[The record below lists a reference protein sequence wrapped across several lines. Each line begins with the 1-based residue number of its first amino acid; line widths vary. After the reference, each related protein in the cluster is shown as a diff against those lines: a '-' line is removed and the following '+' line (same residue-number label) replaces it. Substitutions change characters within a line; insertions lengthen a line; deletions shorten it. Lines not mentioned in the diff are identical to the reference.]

1 MTLVD
6 IDKIFAKFAG
16 MYGSR
21 WTSQWKDADL
31 MRIARHEWYAALK
44 NMKLGDIQQGL
55 KLWRED
61 WPPNVVEF
69 KKCCIPAPCYRN
81 ADTRALPPPKNIE
94 LGKKSIE
101 KMREML
107 K

>member
-6 IDKIFAKFAG
+6 IDKLFAKFAG

-21 WTSQWKDADL
+21 WTGQWKDADL
-31 MRIARHEWYAALK
+31 LRIARHEWYDKLK
-44 NMKLGDIQQGL
+44 SLKIGDIEKGL
-55 KLWRED
+55 NLWRED

-69 KKCCIPAPCYRN
+69 RKCCVPAPYY
-81 ADTRALPPPKNIE
+81 AESGTKALPAPKNID
-94 LGKKSIE
+94 LGKQCIA